1 MKVTPIR
8 RVQASPYADTVW
20 LLQANIDDQT
30 PEQLSFA
37 AELLMQ
43 NGALDCWFE
52 PIYMKKGRPAIKLCV
67 LCKRREQEKL
77 CRLLFQHTSTIGI
90 RKSKFQR
97 QIMQR
102 SFVDVHTIYG
112 DVQVKVCRYHD
123 IEKHSV
129 EFESAKRAALA
140 HHVSIEQVM
149 RETLSKF
156 CD

>member
-52 PIYMKKGRPAIKLCV
+52 PIYMKKGRPAVIC
-67 LCKRREQEKL
+67 RR
-77 CRLLFQHTSTIGI
+77 STNA
-90 RKSKFQR
+90 F
-97 QIMQR
+97 
-102 SFVDVHTIYG
+102 
-112 DVQVKVCRYHD
+112 
-123 IEKHSV
+123 
-129 EFESAKRAALA
+129 
-140 HHVSIEQVM
+140 
-149 RETLSKF
+149 
-156 CD
+156 